1 MAMFRFD
8 RCWVVLLVVVLA
20 SGLLGVDPAG
30 AVAGSSGGGVAAVG
44 GFSDVGEGGV
54 HAPAVEALEV
64 GGVFEGTECGEGL
77 FCPGEPVLRWVM
89 AVWLIRV
96 LGEEPVE
103 GGGSRFADVDGGVW
117 WAPYV
122 EALAD
127 VGVTKGCATGPL
139 RFCPEESVTRAQ
151 MASFLVRAFGLEAA
165 GSAGFADT
173 AGSTHEANIDALAAG
188 RVTAGCAT
196 GPLRY
201 CPAKAVTRAQMA
213 TFLARATGSVAIPET
228 GSGSGGGLAAGV
240 VEDVFDPFT
249 TPAVSDLDL
258 GRLGAAVATLDETV
272 DCPPVVGPDSL
283 DDVAEVVRI
292 ADGCMVVEYE
302 LLRGRTVGEVR
313 EALSAD
319 PSVHA
324 VGLPPR
330 DIYPDQSR
338 PALDTWQD
346 YQWYLGE
353 VNAEDLWD
361 SWPTGAEV
369 TVAVIDSGVAESNV
383 DLKDR
388 LIDTGHVCHRQDTL
402 GHGTHVAGIVAAER
416 GNLGPVIGV
425 APEARILPIKTHLRG
440 DARDQ
445 DCDNDV
451 PTLTAAIT
459 RAMNEGADVINMSL
473 RFPLEEDGEGQDTAE
488 LAIRAATMD
497 GIVVVV
503 SAGNCGSDDPDD
515 LEKNN
520 CEERNERHRPAVY
533 PGVIAVAA
541 TGEDRLRAPYSSFT
555 RDVDIAAPGG
565 VARLTGSGRPEVMLS
580 TWPAMIPCI
589 DVIPNQP
596 DVICWSLGTS
606 QAAPVVSGVV
616 AHLKARYPDAT
627 VAEVQYALYSTADR
641 KNDDPSYAS
650 YRSVYGHGF
659 INPKDAVDA
668 LEDLKRRVGDFVE
681 VSSGNGHTCGLGT
694 NGVVECWGDNDDG
707 QANAPS
713 GIFTA
718 VSAGGFHSCAIRQD
732 DRTVECWGNNDEGQ
746 TNAPPRAT
754 RVGRAYIGDYFIAVS
769 AGRLHSCG
777 IRYSG
782 TVECWGSDG
791 HNQTTA
797 PDGDFTEV
805 SAGAFHTCGLL
816 KPTGSGRWPGITR
829 GGTIQCWGH
838 NDYGQTNPPEG
849 NFVAVSAGRYHSCGK
864 RAGGIRAGGEV
875 ECWGYNASGQT
886 DAPGGGF
893 TSVSAGGFHTCGITR
908 SSVVQCWG
916 DDASRQTDAPTGLFT
931 TVTAGLQHSC
941 GIAASKDATYEHS
954 SKVYRVLSQGTIQC
968 WGHNPHG
975 QTDAP
980 RPGDPN
986 IHATATSAPTGHP
999 THFSAVE
1006 VGDNYSCG
1014 LRTGGTVVCWGLNNA
1029 NQASPPANTKF
1040 TAISAGQLFT
1050 CGLRQD
1056 RTIQCWGQGH
1066 PPPDGEFRA
1075 LTVDDNHGCAIKTDG
1090 LAVCWVIRD
1099 LGSGARA
1106 EAPPAVRFADIAASA
1121 IHSCGLTDAKP
1132 GLRSVECWGDDE
1144 PAHGFSGGG
1153 QVSDRPRDR
1162 GFLEVAADS
1171 EYACAIRTI
1180 RTIICWGG
1188 DDIRGRPT
1196 GRTTP
1201 PPSDEFRDV
1210 APGHQHACGIRVD
1223 GSIACWGRDTDKVL
1237 SDAPTSGTFTDISS
1251 GDFHSCALR
1260 DNGTIECWGRNNYGQ
1275 TDVP

>member
-30 AVAGSSGGGVAAVG
+30 AVAGSSGGGVAALG

-151 MASFLVRAFGLEAA
+151 MASFLVRAFGLEAS
-165 GSAGFADT
+165 GSVGFEDT
-173 AGSTHEANIDALAAG
+173 AGNTHEANIDALAAG
-188 RVTAGCAT
+188 GVTAGCAT

-213 TFLARATGSVAIPET
+213 TFLARAMGLVEVPDLGGEEPAVRGEVVA
-228 GSGSGGGLAAGV
+228 G
-240 VEDVFDPFT
+240 FDPLA
-249 TPAVSDLDL
+249 TPALSDIDL

-272 DCPPVVGPDSL
+272 DCPPVAAPDSL

-302 LLRGRTVGEVR
+302 LLQGRTVGEVR

-330 DIYPDQSR
+330 GVYPDQSSSTGDR
-338 PALDTWQD
+338 WQD

-353 VNAEDLWD
+353 VNAEGLWD
-361 SWPTGAEV
+361 GWPTGAEV
-369 TVAVIDSGVAESNV
+369 TVAVIDSGVDGFNV
-383 DLKDR
+383 DLMDG
-388 LIDTGHVCHRQDTL
+388 LIDTGHVCHRRDTD

-425 APEARILPIKTHLRG
+425 APEARILPIKIHFDDDYGLNLLGLVRWFPA
-440 DARDQ
+440 DP
-445 DCDNDV
+445 DCYKDV

-459 RAMNEGADVINMSL
+459 RAINQGADVINMSL
-473 RFPLEEDGEGQDTAE
+473 RWSLEEDGEGQDTAE

-503 SAGNCGSDDPDD
+503 SAGNCGSEDPDD
-515 LEKNN
+515 LEENN
-520 CEERNERHRPAVY
+520 CKKQNERHRPASY
-533 PGVIAVAA
+533 PGVIVVAA

-565 VARLTGSGRPEVMLS
+565 VVGVTGSGRPELMLS
-580 TWPAMIPCI
+580 TWPATIPCEGTWE
-589 DVIPNQP
+589 DRPENT
-596 DVICWSLGTS
+596 CWMLGTS

-694 NGVVECWGDNDDG
+694 NGVVDCWGDNDDG

-746 TNAPPRAT
+746 TNAPTAGDPR
-754 RVGRAYIGDYFIAVS
+754 RESIHW
-769 AGRLHSCG
+769 RLLH
-777 IRYSG
+777 
-782 TVECWGSDG
+782 
-791 HNQTTA
+791 
-797 PDGDFTEV
+797 
-805 SAGAFHTCGLL
+805 CGL
-816 KPTGSGRWPGITR
+816 GW
-829 GGTIQCWGH
+829 
-838 NDYGQTNPPEG
+838 
-849 NFVAVSAGRYHSCGK
+849 
-864 RAGGIRAGGEV
+864 
-875 ECWGYNASGQT
+875 
-886 DAPGGGF
+886 
-893 TSVSAGGFHTCGITR
+893 
-908 SSVVQCWG
+908 
-916 DDASRQTDAPTGLFT
+916 
-931 TVTAGLQHSC
+931 
-941 GIAASKDATYEHS
+941 
-954 SKVYRVLSQGTIQC
+954 
-968 WGHNPHG
+968 
-975 QTDAP
+975 
-980 RPGDPN
+980 
-986 IHATATSAPTGHP
+986 
-999 THFSAVE
+999 
-1006 VGDNYSCG
+1006 
-1014 LRTGGTVVCWGLNNA
+1014 
-1029 NQASPPANTKF
+1029 
-1040 TAISAGQLFT
+1040 
-1050 CGLRQD
+1050 
-1056 RTIQCWGQGH
+1056 
-1066 PPPDGEFRA
+1066 
-1075 LTVDDNHGCAIKTDG
+1075 
-1090 LAVCWVIRD
+1090 
-1099 LGSGARA
+1099 
-1106 EAPPAVRFADIAASA
+1106 
-1121 IHSCGLTDAKP
+1121 
-1132 GLRSVECWGDDE
+1132 
-1144 PAHGFSGGG
+1144 
-1153 QVSDRPRDR
+1153 
-1162 GFLEVAADS
+1162 
-1171 EYACAIRTI
+1171 
-1180 RTIICWGG
+1180 
-1188 DDIRGRPT
+1188 
-1196 GRTTP
+1196 
-1201 PPSDEFRDV
+1201 
-1210 APGHQHACGIRVD
+1210 
-1223 GSIACWGRDTDKVL
+1223 
-1237 SDAPTSGTFTDISS
+1237 
-1251 GDFHSCALR
+1251 
-1260 DNGTIECWGRNNYGQ
+1260 
-1275 TDVP
+1275 